1 MSWAHFDTL
10 QGRSC
15 ESVEVTE
22 PGSLVECVQEYN
34 GLGCCLVGVP
44 LCACYLD
51 WKTVESRGKRG
62 YVDPN
67 DVTTIHEVFM
77 FGCLDGN
84 TGRTLIPAGQSNEAV
99 STEGS
104 KAVPWHVLVVDDDE
118 WTRQML
124 RDILEA
130 YPDVKVV
137 GEAGD
142 GREAVSMATVH
153 RPDLVIMDIA
163 LPYVNGIEAT
173 QRIKKALP
181 QTVIIGISGNY
192 MPQVYNA
199 MRTAGAVCFMC
210 KDQVL
215 TLHDTIL
222 HALGMW
228 TDEEGARS

>member
-1 MSWAHFDTL
+1 MNERMGWSSAGSFSDN
-10 QGRSC
+10 S
-15 ESVEVTE
+15 EV
-22 PGSLVECVQEYN
+22 L
-34 GLGCCLVGVP
+34 
-44 LCACYLD
+44 
-51 WKTVESRGKRG
+51 
-62 YVDPN
+62 
-67 DVTTIHEVFM
+67 M
-77 FGCLDGN
+77 FGCVDDNARKTSVLS
-84 TGRTLIPAGQSNEAV
+84 GQSREAL
-99 STEGS
+99 SRPGS
-104 KAVPWHVLVVDDDE
+104 ATVPWQVLIVDDDQ

-130 YPDVKVV
+130 YPDIKVV

-142 GREAVSMATVH
+142 GREAVSMAMVH
-153 RPDLVIMDIA
+153 EPDLVIMDIA

-215 TLHDTIL
+215 TIHDTIT
-222 HALGMW
+222 HALGVW
-228 TDEEGARS
+228 GDDEGSTT